1 MKVARFLHQGKEL
14 FGVVEGNRIQVSEG
28 AMFGAFTV
36 TRQGYP
42 LEEITFLPP
51 TQPSKVVAVGL
62 NYKDHAEEVS
72 SELPDEPL
80 IFLKPGSAVIGHLGH
95 IVYPSVSQRVD
106 YEGELGIVIGKT
118 AQGIPEEGADEFIAG
133 YTCCNDVTA
142 RDLQRKDG
150 QWTRGKGFDT
160 FAPIGPWIETDIDP
174 TCLQLETFL
183 NGERKQSSNT
193 ANLIFTPR
201 YLVSFISKIM
211 TLYPGDVIATGTPS
225 GIGPMQAGDKVEVFI
240 EGIGTLVNFVKEGPM
255 HEAHG

>member
-1 MKVARFLHQGKEL
+1 
-14 FGVVEGNRIQVSEG
+14 
-28 AMFGAFTV
+28 
-36 TRQGYP
+36 
-42 LEEITFLPP
+42 
-51 TQPSKVVAVGL
+51 
-62 NYKDHAEEVS
+62 
-72 SELPDEPL
+72 
-80 IFLKPGSAVIGHLGH
+80 
-95 IVYPSVSQRVD
+95 
-106 YEGELGIVIGKT
+106 
-118 AQGIPEEGADEFIAG
+118 
-133 YTCCNDVTA
+133 VTA